1 MSRDEAEVRELFG
14 ERYALDRQDVNREI
28 ERAVIGGDWGANGYT
43 TKSQADELGHLVGA
57 RPGMQLLDVGAGRG
71 WPGLYLAATT
81 GCSVV
86 LSDLPIEGLRAARRR
101 AAEDAIADRVSTVV
115 ASAAHPPVRS
125 CSIDG
130 IVASDVFC

>member
-14 ERYALDRQDVNREI
+14 ERYALDRQDINREI

-43 TKSQADELGHLVGA
+43 TRAQADELGRLVGA
-57 RPGMQLLDVGAGRG
+57 APGMRLMDVGAGRG

-81 GCSVV
+81 GCIV
-86 LSDLPIEGLRAARRR
+86 LLADLPIEGLRAARRR
-101 AAEDAIADRVSTVV
+101 AAEEEIGDRVSTVV
-115 ASAAHPPVRS
+115 ASAAHPPVRDR
-125 CSIDG
+125 SIDG